1 MIKSSVIFKK
11 MTDVNLNKSRI
22 VNRLQDFRCTLETP
36 NQKFVC
42 SFSVSMTVPL
52 KLLKGMNIEF
62 HRKIMKNRLH
72 SGTKSKDPSQIR
84 SVWSYKLGRYIVFC
98 NLQDVQKQ
106 NVTLKLTERITV
118 KDSLMSVI
126 LFINRYSLVYALMC

>member
-11 MTDVNLNKSRI
+11 MTDVNLTKSRI

-62 HRKIMKNRLH
+62 HRKIKNRLH

-84 SVWSYKLGRYIVFC
+84 VIQTWQIHRFLQPTGCVETKC
-98 NLQDVQKQ
+98 NIKA
-106 NVTLKLTERITV
+106 
-118 KDSLMSVI
+118 
-126 LFINRYSLVYALMC
+126 Y